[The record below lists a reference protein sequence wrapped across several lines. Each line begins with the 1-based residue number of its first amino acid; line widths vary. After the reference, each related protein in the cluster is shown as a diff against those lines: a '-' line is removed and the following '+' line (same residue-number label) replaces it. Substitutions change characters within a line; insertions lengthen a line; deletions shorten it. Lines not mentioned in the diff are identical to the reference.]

1 MQTTSDL
8 ILDLLIKHFVV
19 GSITGMTIFSLI
31 TLVLPLVMTI
41 HNKLSK
47 DTEIF

>member
-8 ILDLLIKHFVV
+8 ILDMLIKHFVV
-19 GSITGMTIFSLI
+19 DSITGMTMFGLI

-41 HNKLSK
+41 HDKMNRRTDS
-47 DTEIF
+47 F